1 MITGITFDF
10 QDVLSKNDGRL
21 YQALFGSDY
30 IISGCDCTVANSG
43 TTINVT
49 EGYVAVGGRIIHFD
63 GGETKT
69 LTPTLTTGYGRL
81 VIDIDL
87 TKTATATEFKQVTL
101 IEQYS
106 TTEVFQDLTQDNINL
121 SGTHYQAEL
130 CRFTISSS
138 AAGAITA
145 QMPLFG
151 GAVKKNSAEIQ
162 KLINLNGD
170 GTRKLNVRWS
180 SAGAGDNVFLYVT
193 PDGGEEKR
201 LVSISS
207 TSGYFYDFKIK
218 DPTALMF
225 SDDTLKTAAAEDNKN
240 VDWDYFRAFKI
251 ANAAVIEF
259 SATAKTGVWT
269 SSSAY
274 KIFKMPTGFIPQAA
288 FSTSLEIVQNN
299 NEALLRN
306 GVTIGA
312 DGWVYVLTQG
322 NSDFTRMKGKIII
335 PTSLLK

>member
-30 IISGCDCTVANSG
+30 IINGCACTVANSG
-43 TTINVT
+43 TAINVA

-63 GGETKT
+63 GGETKK

-81 VIDIDL
+81 VVDIDL
-87 TKTATATEFKQVTL
+87 TKTAAATEFKQVTL

-106 TTEVFQDLTQDNINL
+106 TTEKFQDLTQDNINL

-145 QMPLFG
+145 QMPFFG

-162 KLINLNGD
+162 NLINLNGN

-180 SAGAGDNVFLYVT
+180 GGGAGNSVYVYVT
-193 PDGGEEKR
+193 PNGGTEQQIINITADGSNKHISELRLANATAFTFADGLPIKSATTVGDLKIQFQYIFRIPGAIVIQMSIYHPSSDGIPDGGH
-201 LVSISS
+201 IC
-207 TSGYFYDFKIK
+207 TIPSGCR
-218 DPTALMF
+218 P
-225 SDDTLKTAAAEDNKN
+225 SKT
-240 VDWDYFRAFKI
+240 FT
-251 ANAAVIEF
+251 
-259 SATAKTGVWT
+259 ATARLQK
-269 SSSAY
+269 SAGGIVPNGY
-274 KIFKMPTGFIPQAA
+274 VQIKSDGQVTASKNCRYVEFIA
-288 FSTSLEIVQNN
+288 
-299 NEALLRN
+299 
-306 GVTIGA
+306 
-312 DGWVYVLTQG
+312 
-322 NSDFTRMKGKIII
+322 II
-335 PTSLLK
+335 PSTF